1 MAIAAS
7 AACIARPGPEASF
20 ASTHHCAA
28 HFTHDRANVSE
39 VEVDE
44 TFLHHQIGNAGNAG
58 IENLVS
64 HGEGI
69 GKGRLVVGNAEEVLV
84 RNDDQ
89 RIDGLLQFLDALFGK
104 THAATA
110 FEMERLGNDADRQD
124 ALVAGSLCN
133 DRCSTGART
142 TTHAGSDEAHVG
154 AVQVIDDLI
163 DAFFSGG
170 ASDFRLGT
178 GTETLG
184 DVDAELDDP
193 VCLRHGQSL
202 CIRVGDD
209 EIDTL
214 EASRDHVVDSVTAT
228 AADTENSDAW
238 LQLGDI
244 RLLQLYRHFT
254 IPSFSGRIA
263 PLADS

>member
-1 MAIAAS
+1 
-7 AACIARPGPEASF
+7 
-20 ASTHHCAA
+20 
-28 HFTHDRANVSE
+28 
-39 VEVDE
+39 
-44 TFLHHQIGNAGNAG
+44 
-58 IENLVS
+58 
-64 HGEGI
+64 
-69 GKGRLVVGNAEEVLV
+69 
-84 RNDDQ
+84 
-89 RIDGLLQFLDALFGK
+89 
-104 THAATA
+104 
-110 FEMERLGNDADRQD
+110 
-124 ALVAGSLCN
+124 
-133 DRCSTGART
+133 
-142 TTHAGSDEAHVG
+142 VG

-163 DAFFSGG
+163 DAFFSSG

-202 CIRVGDD
+202 RIRVGDD

-228 AADTENSDAW
+228 AAHTENSDAW

>member
-7 AACIARPGPEASF
+7 AACIARPGRSLAG
-20 ASTHHCAA
+20 AHHCAA
-28 HFTHDRANVSE
+28 HFTHDRTDVGE

-44 TFLHHQIGNAGNAG
+44 TFLHHQIGDAGNAG

-64 HGEGI
+64 HGEGV
-69 GKGRLVVGNAEEVLV
+69 GEGRLVVGNAEEVLV

-89 RIDGLLQFLDALFGK
+89 RIDGLLQFLDALFGQ
-104 THAATA
+104 THAAAA
-110 FEMERLGNDADRQD
+110 FEVERLGDDADCQD
-124 ALVAGSLCN
+124 TLVAGSLC
-133 DRCSTGART
+133 DDGCSTGAGAAA
-142 TTHAGSDEAHVG
+142 HAGGDEAHVG
-154 AVQVIDDLI
+154 AVQVIDDLV
-163 DAFFSGG
+163 DAFFSGS
-170 ASDFRLGT
+170 AADFRLGT
-178 GTETLG
+178 GAETFG

-193 VCLRHGQSL
+193 ICLRHGQSL
-202 CIRVGDD
+202 RIRVGDD
-209 EIDTL
+209 EVDAL

-228 AADTENSDAW
+228 ATNTENGNAW